1 MVDSGFDE
9 DRVLE
14 SREYRLAMDML
25 EDSKLRGN
33 SMYEKLVVRLSAFY
47 LNNEKIRING
57 GPTDNQKEVIRKSGY
72 SQMYRV
78 QLHRCLRELII
89 HIVNEKNIDVKT
101 RQLRQTYQ
109 WFFQK
114 LIAMGALS
122 QQEQESEFA
131 FLNPMT
137 NHLANSMRS
146 VIK

>member
-9 DRVLE
+9 ERVLD

-25 EDSKLRGN
+25 EDNKLKGN

-57 GPTDNQKEVIRKSGY
+57 SPTEQQQEVIRKSGY

-89 HIVNEKNIDVKT
+89 HIVNEKNMDVKT

-122 QQEQESEFA
+122 IQEQASEFA